1 MSENIIEI
9 KEIYK
14 KFGSQQVLKGL
25 SLNIPKGLVTVIIGR
40 SGGGKSVLLKH
51 IIGLLKPD
59 AGQIIFDGVDLV
71 TADEKTLQGIRKRF
85 GMLFQEGALFDSLNL
100 EDNIGFPLF
109 EHTKL
114 SDKEVYERVR
124 EVMAMVGLTG
134 AEKKFPSEISGG
146 MRKRA
151 GLARAIISNPEV
163 ILFDEPTS
171 GLDPVMSAT
180 IDNLIVDIQKRL
192 NVTCIVISHDI
203 KSTFRIAHKI
213 AMLYE
218 GQIIAEGTPEQ
229 MQNYDNA
236 YLKQFIGGLTEGPM
250 TAEK

>member
-9 KEIYK
+9 KDIYK
-14 KFGSQQVLKGL
+14 KFGTQQVLNGL
-25 SLNIPKGLVTVIIGR
+25 SLNIPKGLITVIIGR

-59 AGQIIFDGVDLV
+59 AGQIIFDGVNMV
-71 TADEKTLQGIRKRF
+71 AADDKTLEGIRKRF

-114 SDKEVYERVR
+114 SDKEIYDRVK
-124 EVMAMVGLTG
+124 EVMAMVGLSG

-171 GLDPVMSAT
+171 GLDPIMSAT
-180 IDNLIVDIQKRL
+180 IDNLIVDVQRRL

-218 GQIIAEGTPEQ
+218 GKIIAEGTPEE
-229 MQNYDNA
+229 MQHIDNA

>member
-14 KFGSQQVLKGL
+14 RFGTQDVLKGL
-25 SLNIPKGLVTVIIGR
+25 SLNIPRGKVTVIIGR

-51 IIGLLKPD
+51 IIGLVKPD
-59 AGQIIFDGVDLV
+59 KGQIFFDGIDMVK
-71 TADEKTLQGIRKRF
+71 ADQKTWENTRKRL

-114 SDKEVYERVR
+114 SDKEIYSKVK
-124 EVMAMVGLTG
+124 EVMAMVGLQG

-171 GLDPVMSAT
+171 GLDPIMSAN
-180 IDNLIVDIQKRL
+180 IDNLIVDIQRRL
-192 NVTCIVISHDI
+192 KVTCIVISHDI
-203 KSTFRIAHKI
+203 KSTFRIANKI

-218 GQIIAEGTPEQ
+218 GQIIAEGTPEE
-229 MQNYDNA
+229 MKKLDNP
-236 YLKQFIGGLTEGPM
+236 YLKQFIEGYTEGPM
-250 TAEK
+250 TTEK

>member
-1 MSENIIEI
+1 MAENIIEI
-9 KEIYK
+9 KEVYK
-14 KFGSQQVLKGL
+14 RFGTQEVLKGL

-59 AGQIIFDGVDLV
+59 AGQIIFDGIDMVS
-71 TADEKTLQGIRKRF
+71 ADEKTLQSIRKRF

-114 SDKEVYERVR
+114 SDKEVYEKVK
-124 EVMAMVGLTG
+124 EVMAMVGLKG

-171 GLDPVMSAT
+171 GLDPIMSAT

-218 GQIIAEGTPEQ
+218 GQIIAEGSPEE
-229 MQNYDNA
+229 MKSYDNA
-236 YLKQFIGGLTEGPM
+236 YLRQFIEGLTEGPIA
-250 TAEK
+250 AEK